1 MLVGNDRTKSD
12 GGNSVANFAV
22 GCGIQIVMLAVM
34 GFALSQDRLVS
45 VLAYAIILAVPAL
58 LLRLGLNYFGLAN
71 GAVEKLLGPGLLCF
85 AVLLA
90 FVKPIETK
98 DADTG
103 EERPVTTGDV
113 ADAVSKSGGGDAKAA
128 ADAEPYD
135 AEAELKKALEDLDGL
150 VGLEGVKAEVR
161 KIVNKEKVDA
171 ARRAQGLPVAPRSMH
186 MVFTGNPGT
195 GKTTVARIVA
205 RIFRALGVVK
215 GDGFVETDRSG
226 LVGRY
231 MGETAVKTNA
241 KIDEAIGIHVKTD
254 KSGKDRELT
263 AAERKEAS
271 AKAPGGVLFVDEAYQ
286 LCTSDTDDYG
296 KEAIATLLK
305 RMEDDRGKLIVIAA
319 GYTDE
324 MRDFLGANSGL
335 SSRFG
340 IKIEF
345 ADYTAPELAKIFR
358 SLAKKNSY
366 RLAEDLDAGLDGAM
380 ERLTRRRDKTFG
392 NARFVRQLFEDATGR
407 QADRLA
413 EAGSLDGDAVSTLAL
428 ADLGIGEK
436 AADVRAPTIEE
447 VLAEL
452 DGLTGMENVKDEVRK
467 IVATCRANKMREE
480 QGIESAAMSWNF
492 VFTGNP
498 GTGKTTVARIV
509 AKAFRALGI
518 LDRGHLVETDRS
530 GLVAAYAGQTALK
543 TNKLVDSAL
552 GGILFID
559 EAYQLNQGQNDTYG
573 SEAVATLLKRMEDER
588 GRMVVIIAGYKDD
601 MKRFMDINPGLESRF
616 SREVFFPDFSA
627 KDLAAIFR
635 QMAKKN
641 KYVLSADVEHW
652 IEPYIGK
659 ITKDRGKNFGN
670 GRWARNLF
678 EKTVERQALRVSGMQ
693 NPTKEDLT
701 TFTMKDVGIKL
712 VDPDASKE
720 D

>member
-1 MLVGNDRTKSD
+1 MKKMNGKVAWGLGCLVEFVLLFVAVAVVDDD
-12 GGNSVANFAV
+12 GAKMFSFLLYMAALAIPAAFVRRCFFSESTPTWLRV
-22 GCGIQIVMLAVM
+22 GLGPAGAIACL
-34 GFALSQDRLVS
+34 
-45 VLAYAIILAVPAL
+45 VLAYYMPINLDDDDDDDIGPAP
-58 LLRLGLNYFGLAN
+58 AT
-71 GAVEKLLGPGLLCF
+71 AESKPKQSEKDAEEAPPEKLED
-85 AVLLA
+85 VL
-90 FVKPIETK
+90 
-98 DADTG
+98 
-103 EERPVTTGDV
+103 
-113 ADAVSKSGGGDAKAA
+113 
-128 ADAEPYD
+128 
-135 AEAELKKALEDLDGL
+135 AELDSL
-150 VGLEGVKAEVR
+150 VGLEGVKAEVK
-161 KIVNKEKVDA
+161 KIVNVAKINE
-171 ARRAQGLPVAPRSMH
+171 ARRAQGMKVPKMSYH

-205 RIFRALGVVK
+205 RAFRCLGLV
-215 GDGFVETDRSG
+215 GSGQLVETDRSG

-231 MGETAVKTNA
+231 AGETAVKTNA
-241 KIDEAIGIHVKTD
+241 KIDEAIG
-254 KSGKDRELT
+254 
-263 AAERKEAS
+263 
-271 AKAPGGVLFVDEAYQ
+271 GVLFVDEAYQ
-286 LCTSDTDDYG
+286 LVSGDNDDYG
-296 KEAIATLLK
+296 HEAIATLLK
-305 RMEDDRGKLIVIAA
+305 RMEDDRDKLIVIAA

-324 MRDFLGANSGL
+324 MRGFLDANSGL
-335 SSRFG
+335 RSRFA
-340 IKIEF
+340 KTIEF
-345 ADYTAPELAKIFR
+345 QDYTAAELAKIFR
-358 SLAKKNSY
+358 SMVAKNQFKLA
-366 RLAEDLDAGLDGAM
+366 ADLDAGLEDAIA
-380 ERLTRRRDKTFG
+380 RLTRRRDKTFG